1 MSQKIL
7 KLGWVLV
14 LDGVISREQLNEA
27 LSIQKLHRTRSI
39 GEIIS
44 KLFNIPEG
52 KIESIFVRDVLIPTI
67 TECVY
72 TELSKIKPAQE
83 IDAKELVPTVE
94 VTISQF
100 RRNTLSSKLFTFESP
115 NSFKPSS
122 QKSFLST
129 IECTIQQLE
138 LKTSFDTNIKFN
150 DVVLEYNMQNQTIS
164 WDNPA
169 VLVES
174 KVRLNQ
180 IIKKKSPYFY
190 LFK

>member
-14 LDGVISREQLNEA
+14 LDGVISRQQLDKA
-27 LSIQKLHRTRSI
+27 LSIQKLHPTRSI
-39 GEIIS
+39 GEIIC

-52 KIESIFVRDVLIPTI
+52 IIEAIFVREVLVPTI
-67 TECVY
+67 SECVY
-72 TELSKIKPAQE
+72 TELRKSKTAQE
-83 IDAKELVPTVE
+83 VDIKELVPTVE
-94 VTISQF
+94 VIISKFQ
-100 RRNTLSSKLFTFESP
+100 RNTHSSKLFTFESP
-115 NSFKPSS
+115 NSFQPSS

-138 LKTSFDTNIKFN
+138 LKTSFDTNIKFK
-150 DVVLEYNMQNQTIS
+150 DVILEYNIQNQTIS

-169 VLVES
+169 VLTEA

-180 IIKKKSPYFY
+180 LIKGKLS
-190 LFK
+190 